1 MNNFWQLFKKKKFL
15 AAIVMALGITL
26 FFIGFYVIEPL
37 APIKGYSI
45 IFGLLMTI
53 YGFINV
59 LT

>member
-15 AAIVMALGITL
+15 AAIVMVLGFIL
-26 FFIGFYVIEPL
+26 FFVGFFAVDPV
-37 APIKGYSI
+37 APIKGYVV
-45 IFGLLMTI
+45 IFGFLMVV